1 MKSFSCPQCHALNP
15 ATAINCR
22 SCAVNFSLHY
32 PELFNRLTADINTAS
47 LESGSGKKSQRL
59 PLPCLL
65 LLTCIVGAILVFF
78 MLAWSA
84 LNNMATIFRPPEQL
98 PPLPAR
104 PRAIRGYDSGYL
116 HQAHPYIETV
126 EGQTYKYEW
135 ERGGSWRPSRFYPG
149 SHRGV
154 PCTDDRVQL
163 IERVSAKVLDCHNMP
178 SIGELCPTRLSIAI
192 AEDGAVWV
200 MDETP
205 PCYFAITLLLLAYVA
220 PAILVAGVV
229 LAIGLQLLFLIK
241 NYRTST
247 A

>member
-1 MKSFSCPQCHALNP
+1 
-15 ATAINCR
+15 
-22 SCAVNFSLHY
+22 
-32 PELFNRLTADINTAS
+32 
-47 LESGSGKKSQRL
+47 
-59 PLPCLL
+59 
-65 LLTCIVGAILVFF
+65 
-78 MLAWSA
+78 MLAWSV
-84 LNNMATIFRPPEQL
+84 LNNVATTFRPPEQL
-98 PPLPAR
+98 LPLPVM
-104 PRAIRGYDSGYL
+104 PQAIRGYDSGYL
-116 HQAHPYIETV
+116 HQAHLYIETV
-126 EGQTYKYEW
+126 DCQTYRYEW
-135 ERGGSWRPSRFYPG
+135 ERGGCWRPSRFYPG

-154 PCTDDRVQL
+154 PCTDNRVQL

-220 PAILVAGVV
+220 PAILVAGVI

-241 NYRTST
+241 NNRTST